1 MDPRS
6 ALVEQLLDLAWS
18 HWSALGVAGATAA
31 ATDPVDLESLLI
43 LTAELAPED
52 PRLRDEALDWCS
64 QFHGFVSKPRLK
76 QLLRR
81 SPPSAQAAFVTFAN
95 ALERH
100 AGDNWPGANGRAN
113 GPTAL
118 SGKSR
123 LPPLTLPALISLRLR
138 ALFGVGA
145 RADLIG
151 ALICRPSG
159 DFGAADLVY
168 VGYSKRN
175 VAAALDALAAAALF
189 RTARVGNRLRFCWQR
204 HSTLSALLDPLPALI
219 PRWSISMRVMSRF
232 LDLLTRTKGKSE
244 RLYAV
249 EATRCLQH
257 LAVDLQALG
266 YEAPTSL
273 VGMTTQNVSD
283 WVLSTS
289 AQLSTISNYH

>member
-1 MDPRS
+1 MKPRA

-18 HWSALGVAGATAA
+18 HWSALGVAGATG
-31 ATDPVDLESLLI
+31 ATTAPVDLESLLI

-81 SPPSAQAAFVTFAN
+81 SAPSAQGAFVAFAN

-100 AGDNWPGANGRAN
+100 AGSNWPGANGTAD
-113 GPTAL
+113 GPAAL

-123 LPPLTLPALISLRLR
+123 LPALTLPALISLRLR

-189 RTARVGNRLRFCWQR
+189 RTARVGNRVRFSWQR
-204 HSTLSALLDPLPALI
+204 HPTLSALLEPLPALI
-219 PRWSISMRVMSRF
+219 PPWSISMRVMSTF
-232 LDLLTRTKGKSE
+232 LDLLTRTQGKSE

-249 EATRCLQH
+249 EAARCFQQ
-257 LAVDLQALG
+257 LAIDLQALG
-266 YEAPTSL
+266 YETPTSF
-273 VGMTTQNVSD
+273 VGMTSESISD

-289 AQLSTISNYH
+289 AQLTTMYQLR